1 MDKEQARF
9 ILSSFRPDGAD
20 VGDPDFAEALKLAME
35 NRELGEWLAHER
47 AFDAAFAQALGS
59 VDLPENLREDI
70 LACLSLERG
79 DFPQAD
85 EENDAAWIGALASLQ
100 PPANLRNQVLAAMEL
115 TAARKVAAPPKI
127 SFFQR
132 FGIPLAAA
140 AGFALAFFL
149 MRPAPRVDIVAGNS
163 AMSLDVVKASFVQT
177 YKSPDFSLTEK
188 NQDPQSLIQHL
199 MNRGLPYC
207 KDLPKGLA
215 GEKGI
220 GCRDLIID
228 GKHGSLI
235 CFRVGRN
242 GIVHLVAFR
251 REDMT
256 GDFPQQGQPTFEQ
269 KESWASARWQDAEN
283 IYLMMSDTQG
293 DSLKELF

>member
-1 MDKEQARF
+1 
-9 ILSSFRPDGAD
+9 
-20 VGDPDFAEALKLAME
+20 ME
-35 NRELGEWLAHER
+35 SRELGEWLAHER

-59 VDLPENLREDI
+59 VDLPETLREDI

-79 DFPQAD
+79 DFPQA
-85 EENDAAWIGALASLQ
+85 EEEHDATWIGALASLQ
-100 PPANLRNQVLAAMEL
+100 PPANLRNQVLAAMKQ
-115 TAARKVAAPPKI
+115 TAAREVIAPSKI
-127 SFFQR
+127 SFFRR
-132 FGIPLAAA
+132 FAIPLAAA
-140 AGFALAFFL
+140 AGFALAFF
-149 MRPAPRVDIVAGNS
+149 MTRPSPRVDSVAGNS
-163 AMSLDVVKASFVQT
+163 AIPLNVVKASFVQT

-199 MNRGLPYC
+199 MDRGLPCC
-207 KDLPKGLA
+207 KDLPKGLV

-235 CFRVGRN
+235 CFRVGKN
-242 GIVHLVAFR
+242 GIVHLVVFR
-251 REDMT
+251 REDVL

-269 KESWASARWQDAEN
+269 KETWASARWQDAEN
-283 IYLMMSDTQG
+283 TYLLMSDTQG